1 MTKEEKAQKA
11 HTDALIDGLL
21 AKTGL
26 SYTAVLGPFGSF
38 SPP

>member
-11 HTDALIDGLL
+11 QTDALIDGLL

-26 SYTAVLGPFGSF
+26 SHKAVLGEGG
-38 SPP
+38 